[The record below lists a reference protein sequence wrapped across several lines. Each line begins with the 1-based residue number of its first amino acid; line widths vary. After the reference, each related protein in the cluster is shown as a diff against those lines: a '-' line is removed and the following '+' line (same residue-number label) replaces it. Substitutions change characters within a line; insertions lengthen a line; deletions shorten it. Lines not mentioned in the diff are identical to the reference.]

1 MITTNISI
9 EENDRLRELYRYEI
23 LDTPQEDDF
32 DKISLLASKICKTP
46 IAAITFLDRTRQWC
60 KSAFGLTNLPEDRD
74 NSFCS
79 HAISNHTLFEV
90 RNALRDKRFINNPLV
105 KRIPKIRF
113 YAGMPLTT
121 SKGHKLGALC
131 VFDIVP
137 RRLTKMQSFALKVL
151 SWQTIKLLELR
162 MRNKEMAH
170 TAQIQQRIISIMSHD
185 VRSPLCSIKTFLDL
199 NKDDTFTKEEQD
211 DMISALST
219 NVSRTL
225 QLLDNLVEWGKVQL
239 QFTDKKQVL
248 KLKDVVHEC
257 MEQAELNLLLKHNGI
272 INEVASNLLVKADK
286 EAVQFVLRNL
296 ISNANKF
303 TENGTISVSSFI
315 KNNKCYLKIK
325 DTGVGLETE
334 KISQIL
340 QDTGIYH
347 TTGTQNEKGNGLG
360 LSLIKSYLNKT
371 GNDIEIKSIVKQ
383 GTAVSFSV
391 CTVDQLVPIFA

>member
-1 MITTNISI
+1 MMTAIPF
-9 EENDRLRELYRYEI
+9 EENDRLRELYHYEI
-23 LDTPQEDDF
+23 LDTPREDDF

-60 KSAFGLTNLPEDRD
+60 KSIVGLTKLPEDR
-74 NSFCS
+74 NAAFCS
-79 HAISNHTLFEV
+79 YTILNSTLLQV
-90 RNALRDKRFINNPLV
+90 RNALHDKRFANNPLV

-113 YAGMPLTT
+113 YAGVPLVT
-121 SKGHKLGALC
+121 SKGYKLGALC
-131 VFDIVP
+131 VIDTVP

-162 MRNKEMAH
+162 IRNKEMVQ
-170 TAQIQQRIISIMSHD
+170 TAEMQQRIISIMSHD
-185 VRSPLCSIKTFLDL
+185 IRGPLSSIKTFLDL
-199 NKDDTFTKEEQD
+199 NKDDTLTKEEQG
-211 DMISALST
+211 DMLDALST

-239 QFTDKKQVL
+239 QLADKKQVL
-248 KLKDVVHEC
+248 KLKDVVNEC
-257 MEQAELNLLLKHNGI
+257 MEQAELNLLLKRNGI
-272 INEVASNLLVKADK
+272 INEVSSNILVNADK
-286 EAVQFVLRNL
+286 EAIQFVLRNL

-315 KNNKCYLKIK
+315 RDDKCYLKIK
-325 DTGVGLETE
+325 DTGIGLETE

-340 QDTGIYH
+340 QDTGMYH
-347 TTGTQNEKGNGLG
+347 TSGTRNEKGNGLG

-383 GTAVSFSV
+383 GTSVSFSV
-391 CTVDQLVPIFA
+391 CPVDELVPVFA